1 MTPNKRAA
9 DPNTGALCSNKA
21 PTREPNSLTKVAEIQ
36 KGGGIRGQEAEKI
49 DISGQIPL
57 VFMFIIFLFLVTISF
72 ILVSF
77 FLLFDLSKQLKL
89 YLIGH

>member
-9 DPNTGALCSNKA
+9 DLTQEPYALISA

-36 KGGGIRGQEAEKI
+36 KGGGIRGREAEKI

-57 VFMFIIFLFLVTISF
+57 VFMFIIFLFLLPF
-72 ILVSF
+72 PLFWLAF
-77 FLLFDLSKQLKL
+77 FV
-89 YLIGH
+89 I